1 VKLVGPAGQRAGRMA
16 PLAQLFARRLLRAHV
31 PASHEAALSELAPP
45 GLSVVMAAH
54 DEEHIIEG
62 ALKQLV
68 GLADE
73 IVVVDAGS
81 RDRTAEIAARLA
93 HRVVPTSNKP
103 MLEINKNIAMDAA
116 RHAWVLVLDP
126 DERISPR
133 LRAQI
138 REVVERDSPE
148 IAGYWMPRRNY
159 ILGRW
164 VRAMGMY
171 PGSQLRLVRRGM
183 GRFDEQRHHLPMAV
197 RGEVG
202 YLSGDLVHL
211 SDSTVEEIL
220 EKRRRYADYA
230 ARQMF
235 ESGVRFSVARM
246 LWEVCG
252 TFARQYVLLG
262 GWLEGSVGLRYA
274 GLSAYGAW
282 RRHWRLRRLEQ
293 GAAGARQ

>member
-1 VKLVGPAGQRAGRMA
+1 MA
-16 PLAQLFARRLLRAHV
+16 PLARLFARRLLRAHV
-31 PASHEAALSELAPP
+31 PEAGGFETTQSTLP

-54 DEEHIIEG
+54 DEEHVIEG
-62 ALKQLV
+62 ALRQLA

-73 IVVVDAGS
+73 IVVVDADS
-81 RDRTAEIAARLA
+81 HDRTADIAARLA
-93 HRVVPTSNKP
+93 DRVIPTSNKP

-116 RHAWVLVLDP
+116 RHEWVLVLDP

-133 LRAQI
+133 LREQI
-138 REVVERDSPE
+138 RAVVERDRPE

-171 PGSQLRLVRRGM
+171 PGSQLRLVRHGH
-183 GRFDEQRHHLPMAV
+183 GRFDERQHHLPMAV
-197 RGEVG
+197 RGDVG

-211 SDSTVEEIL
+211 SDSTVAEIL
-220 EKRRRYADYA
+220 DKRRRYAEFA
-230 ARQMF
+230 AQQMF
-235 ESGVRFSVARM
+235 ASGERFEARR
-246 LWEVCG
+246 LVWDVG
-252 TFARQYVLLG
+252 SSFTRQYVLLG

-282 RRHWRLRRLEQ
+282 LRHWRLRQLERD
-293 GAAGARQ
+293 ALH

>member
-1 VKLVGPAGQRAGRMA
+1 MA

-31 PASHEAALSELAPP
+31 PAAHEPAPREPALP

-62 ALKQLV
+62 ALKQLA

-93 HRVVPTSNKP
+93 HRVIPTSNKP

-133 LRAQI
+133 LRTQI
-138 REVVERDSPE
+138 REVVERDRPE

-183 GRFDEQRHHLPMAV
+183 GRFDEQQHHLPMAV

-202 YLSGDLVHL
+202 YLSGDLIHL
-211 SDSTVEEIL
+211 SDNTVEEIR
-220 EKRRRYADYA
+220 EKRRRYADFA

-235 ESGVRFSVARM
+235 ESGVRFSAGRM
-246 LWEVCG
+246 LWEVG
-252 TFARQYVLLG
+252 SSFVRQYLLLG
-262 GWLEGSVGLRYA
+262 GWLEGTVGLRYA
-274 GLSAYGAW
+274 SLSAYGAW
-282 RRHWRLRRLEQ
+282 RRHQALRQLER
-293 GAAGARQ
+293 GVADGLR